1 MHSAYFRKKEN
12 YYICTKKLM
21 MDDNAMQKL
30 SYGLFVVTAHEGGKD
45 NGCITNTVSQV
56 TIKPNRIT
64 LAVDKSNYTHDMIV
78 RTGKFNVSI
87 LSEDASFDTFKHW
100 GFQSGRTIDKA
111 AGIEFSRADNGVIY
125 ITSGVNAV
133 LCAKVDNTIDL
144 GTHSLFIASVEEAFC
159 LNETPSATYTY
170 YHEHIKPAPEKP
182 KKKGWICVICGYIYE
197 GEILPE
203 DYICPLCKHPASDF
217 KPLE

>member
-1 MHSAYFRKKEN
+1 MHTSEIKK
-12 YYICTKKLM
+12 ITIFAQKKLM

>member
-1 MHSAYFRKKEN
+1 
-12 YYICTKKLM
+12 M
-21 MDDNAMQKL
+21 MDNNAMQKL
-30 SYGLFVVTAHEGGKD
+30 SYGLFVVTAREGEKD

-56 TIKPNRIT
+56 TINPNRIT

-78 RTGKFNVSI
+78 RTGEFNVSI

-111 AGIEFSRADNGVIY
+111 AGIEFSRSDNGIIY

-133 LCAKVDNTIDL
+133 LCAKVENTIDL

-159 LNETPSATYTY
+159 INEKHSATYTY
-170 YHEHIKPAPEKP
+170 YHEHIKPAPQKP

-197 GEILPE
+197 GEILP
-203 DYICPLCKHPASDF
+203 DDFICPLCKHPASDF
-217 KPLE
+217 KPIE

>member
-1 MHSAYFRKKEN
+1 
-12 YYICTKKLM
+12 M

-64 LAVDKSNYTHDMIV
+64 LVVDKSNYTHDMIV
-78 RTGKFNVSI
+78 RTGEFNVSI

-100 GFQSGRTIDKA
+100 GFQSGRTTDKA

>member
-1 MHSAYFRKKEN
+1 
-12 YYICTKKLM
+12 

-45 NGCITNTVSQV
+45 NGCITNTVSQE

-64 LAVDKSNYTHDMIV
+64 LVVDKSNYTHDMIV

>member
-1 MHSAYFRKKEN
+1 MHTSERKK
-12 YYICTKKLM
+12 ITIFAQKKLM

-159 LNETPSATYTY
+159 INETPSATYTY

>member
-1 MHSAYFRKKEN
+1 MHTSERKK
-12 YYICTKKLM
+12 ITIFAQKKLM

-56 TIKPNRIT
+56 TIEPNRIT

-78 RTGKFNVSI
+78 RMGEFNVSI

>member
-1 MHSAYFRKKEN
+1 
-12 YYICTKKLM
+12 M

-78 RTGKFNVSI
+78 RTGEFNVSI

-111 AGIEFSRADNGVIY
+111 AGIEFSRADNGVY
-125 ITSGVNAV
+125 HKRRKCGS
-133 LCAKVDNTIDL
+133 LCQGGQYNRPWN
-144 GTHSLFIASVEEAFC
+144 SQ
-159 LNETPSATYTY
+159 
-170 YHEHIKPAPEKP
+170 
-182 KKKGWICVICGYIYE
+182 
-197 GEILPE
+197 
-203 DYICPLCKHPASDF
+203 PLYSIG
-217 KPLE
+217 

>member
-1 MHSAYFRKKEN
+1 MHTSERKKMT
-12 YYICTKKLM
+12 IFAQKKLM

-125 ITSGVNAV
+125 ITSGVNAI

>member
-1 MHSAYFRKKEN
+1 
-12 YYICTKKLM
+12 M

-30 SYGLFVVTAHEGGKD
+30 SYGLLVVTAHEGGKD

>member
-1 MHSAYFRKKEN
+1 
-12 YYICTKKLM
+12 M

-100 GFQSGRTIDKA
+100 GFQSGRTIDKV

>member
-1 MHSAYFRKKEN
+1 
-12 YYICTKKLM
+12 M
-21 MDDNAMQKL
+21 MDNNAMQKL
-30 SYGLFVVTAHEGGKD
+30 SYGLFVVTAREGEKD

-56 TIKPNRIT
+56 TINPNRIT

-78 RTGKFNVSI
+78 RTGEFNVSI

-111 AGIEFSRADNGVIY
+111 AGIEFSRSDNGIIY

-133 LCAKVDNTIDL
+133 LCAKVENTIDL
-144 GTHSLFIASVEEAFC
+144 GTHSLFIASVKEAFC
-159 LNETPSATYTY
+159 INEKHSATYTY
-170 YHEHIKPAPEKP
+170 YHEHIKPVPQKP